1 MNSVPFPHLNCCFNI
16 VPYKTNIVFGY
27 ILAASSQNSRPEK
40 RSLTWE
46 SRDTP
51 LTRDDGSDSSYG
63 QELFQKL
70 DKLES
75 VMENQRKFLEDHD
88 IKIQEIEN
96 VVNKIMK
103 DKRRQEEDQI
113 ETTGEKDHRMK
124 LVPRA
129 LSSSGA
135 RGSFL
140 LPSPR
145 EVSKHDFLRQRP
157 ATLSWLHFTT

>member
-1 MNSVPFPHLNCCFNI
+1 M
-16 VPYKTNIVFGY
+16 
-27 ILAASSQNSRPEK
+27 
-40 RSLTWE
+40 
-46 SRDTP
+46 DTP

-96 VVNKIMK
+96 VINKIMK

-113 ETTGEKDHRMK
+113 ETTGEKDHRMR
-124 LVPRA
+124 LVPQ
-129 LSSSGA
+129 G
-135 RGSFL
+135 FL
-140 LPSPR
+140 LPRRVRKFS
-145 EVSKHDFLRQRP
+145 L
-157 ATLSWLHFTT
+157 A

>member
-1 MNSVPFPHLNCCFNI
+1 M
-16 VPYKTNIVFGY
+16 
-27 ILAASSQNSRPEK
+27 
-40 RSLTWE
+40 
-46 SRDTP
+46 DTP

-96 VVNKIMK
+96 VINKIMK

-113 ETTGEKDHRMK
+113 ETTGEKDHRMR
-124 LVPRA
+124 LVPRVF
-129 LSSSGA
+129 SYPG
-135 RGSFL
+135 
-140 LPSPR
+140 
-145 EVSKHDFLRQRP
+145 V
-157 ATLSWLHFTT
+157 

>member
-1 MNSVPFPHLNCCFNI
+1 MSPFHIPIAVLI
-16 VPYKTNIVFGY
+16 LYRRKPILYLVFF
-27 ILAASSQNSRPEK
+27 LAASSQNSRPEK

-46 SRDTP
+46 SRDTS
-51 LTRDDGSDSSYG
+51 LTRDDGSDSSYR

-96 VVNKIMK
+96 VINKILK

-113 ETTGEKDHRMK
+113 ETTGEKDPRMK
-124 LVPRA
+124 LVPRRA
-129 LSSSGA
+129 
-135 RGSFL
+135 L
-140 LPSPR
+140 LPLRER
-145 EVSKHDFLRQRP
+145 EVSL
-157 ATLSWLHFTT
+157 L